1 MYSCFYPSVLNKFL
15 KSINKIIMKNNGY
28 TVLQDFNSIGLVYSK
43 LILQSV
49 ENNIENNPQKKS
61 KW

>member
-1 MYSCFYPSVLNKFL
+1 VLNKFL

-28 TVLQDFNSIGLVYSK
+28 TVLQDFNSIGLAYSK

-49 ENNIENNPQKKS
+49 ENNIENSQKKS
-61 KW
+61 KR